1 MQIAV
6 LVGVIGKLNLL
17 LWYRRIIK
25 NVKPKN
31 FSQPRGVM
39 RLILSAKI
47 NAALYSDKFNNLYTG
62 TSRKLLIK
70 RLPR

>member
-39 RLILSAKI
+39 HLILSVKI
-47 NAALYSDKFNNLYTG
+47 IDLLYSD
-62 TSRKLLIK
+62 
-70 RLPR
+70 